1 MNNGQ
6 IKIYYD
12 RNDVQEINS
21 LAIKW
26 HYCIH
31 RNMIGLRRTSL
42 LNSNVMD
49 KAFEIALGL
58 IF

>member
-1 MNNGQ
+1 MNNVQ

-21 LAIKW
+21 LAITW
-26 HYCIH
+26 HYCIY